1 MNLPRVLVA
10 FGSNLA
16 PERNV
21 RAAVEILHRDLGIL
35 ALSTVYRSAAL
46 ARPEQPPFYN
56 GALELR
62 TDLPPR
68 EVKFGVLRPLETR
81 LGRVR
86 TADRYAAR
94 TIDLDLVLYGDLV
107 AAEDD
112 FVLPDPDIAT
122 RPFLAVPL
130 AEIAPD
136 LPVPGTGRTLAQ
148 IAAQLGGADLEPLVE
163 YTRDLRR
170 VIGDEP
176 CPR

>member
-1 MNLPRVLVA
+1 MKPPRVLVV

-21 RAAVEILHRDLGIL
+21 RAAVEALHRDVGVV
-35 ALSTVYRSAAL
+35 ALSTVYRTAAL
-46 ARPEQPPFYN
+46 GRPEQPPFYN
-56 GALELR
+56 GALELD

-68 EVKFGVLRPLETR
+68 VLKYGVLRPLEVA

-94 TIDLDLVLYGDLV
+94 TIDLDLALYGDLV
-107 AAEDD
+107 AATDD
-112 FVLPDPDIAT
+112 LVLPDPDIAT

-136 LPVPGTGRTLAQ
+136 LPVPGTGQTLSQ
-148 IAAQLGGADLEPLVE
+148 IAAEFAGAGLEPLVD

-170 VIGDEP
+170 AIGHEP
-176 CPR
+176 CPC